1 VFLLFRFYF
10 GVMLIKR
17 VCLRNYKSHQV
28 FWIMGLFHF
37 NVLIKIIM
45 FQADGATDIKAYPQL
60 IILFTVLS
68 PRLKLLQAVLRCI
81 LLICP

>member
-1 VFLLFRFYF
+1 
-10 GVMLIKR
+10 
-17 VCLRNYKSHQV
+17 
-28 FWIMGLFHF
+28 
-37 NVLIKIIM
+37 M